1 MLFQA
6 WTQKAH
12 RPTRDLD
19 LLGQGNPSP
28 EHCEKVFREI
38 CDISVA
44 DDGLVFFPETV
55 RVEKIKEV
63 QEYEGVRVKFLA
75 RLENARIPL
84 QVDIGFGDAVTPS
97 VLRYPTLLPMP
108 APRIQAYPMDTV
120 VAEKAEAIVSLGMLN
135 SRMKDFF
142 DIWFLARTF
151 QFEGRALSDAV
162 RATFG
167 RRGTQLDSDGLA
179 SLLAELADETSKRT
193 QWRAFLRKSSLAAP
207 DDFAVVNGVI
217 REFLLWP
224 MDAADSAREAPASWL
239 PGGPWSDNLTATTFA
254 ET

>member
-1 MLFQA
+1 LTTGNARNIAASVRAKLLNIANREGSDFGLVLTHFTLERLLYRVSESAYRDQFILKGAMLFQA

-55 RVEKIKEV
+55 RVEKIKEE

-151 QFEGRALSDAV
+151 QFDGRALSDAV

-167 RRGTQLDSDGLA
+167 RAQDT
-179 SLLAELADETSKRT
+179 
-193 QWRAFLRKSSLAAP
+193 
-207 DDFAVVNGVI
+207 
-217 REFLLWP
+217 
-224 MDAADSAREAPASWL
+224 AR
-239 PGGPWSDNLTATTFA
+239 FR
-254 ET
+254 